1 VRHGKGDTDGIAAF
15 LQLPRA
21 ESDRLLSHR
30 VRPILE
36 QTNFFR
42 DGRFMKGYFRALRT
56 NH

>member
-1 VRHGKGDTDGIAAF
+1 MRHGKGDTDGIAAF